1 MPSPLSVPSLAR
13 SCSQQ
18 SPLSLPAM
26 ARSISQVSHA
36 SSRSDEE
43 LGELPPSAAASHG
56 SSLAVDAPAAASA
69 APPRR
74 LRPPPIHTR
83 ASFEPNRD
91 SPDAIAQLLPPGTA
105 RGTPPPGV
113 VRRPSSSIS
122 ERLSARQERRGA
134 SEMSLVAEKLW
145 VGSEVAAASLGNLR
159 NHGITHVINC
169 TTLPNTHEGR
179 AGAPSYLKLSLFDS
193 VVDLPRMLGC
203 MTQTTDF
210 IRDAHAGGGTV
221 LVHCHR
227 GISRSCTM
235 AMAYM
240 MASARRSAEDVFED
254 VKRARR
260 VCDPNLGYWVSLKEW
275 EQTLAL
281 GGTGSSSVAA
291 TADAADAPGES
302 LGEPEPPDAR
312 KRSRSAL
319 LSAGSSDEAT
329 PGSRRARSSCSSS
342 AD

>member
-1 MPSPLSVPSLAR
+1 
-13 SCSQQ
+13 
-18 SPLSLPAM
+18 M

-36 SSRSDEE
+36 SSRSDDE
-43 LGELPPSAAASHG
+43 LGELPSSAASHG
-56 SSLAVDAPAAASA
+56 SALAVDAPAAGSA

-113 VRRPSSSIS
+113 VRRPSSSTS

-134 SEMSLVAEKLW
+134 AEMSLVAPRLW

-159 NHGITHVINC
+159 NHGITHVVNC

-179 AGAPSYLKLSLFDS
+179 PGAPSYLKLSLFDS
-193 VVDLPRMLGC
+193 VVDLPRMLPC

-210 IRDAHAGGGTV
+210 IRDAHAGGGAV

-240 MASARRSAEDVFED
+240 MASGRRSAEECFED

-281 GGTGSSSVAA
+281 GSTGASSS
-291 TADAADAPGES
+291 ADAAGAPGES
-302 LGEPEPPDAR
+302 APRSAKSNAGGAAEPEPPVVR

-319 LSAGSSDEAT
+319 SSASGDEAT
-329 PGSRRARSSCSSS
+329 PGGRSSRSRSSS
-342 AD
+342 